1 MHPTIQTSTQII
13 AGSVFGAAF
22 IQEHHSE
29 QSHYCGAAEKTSSV
43 ISFAEIL
50 KALRAALSLRS

>member
-22 IQEHHSE
+22 IQERHNE
-29 QSHYCGAAEKTSSV
+29 QSHYCGAPEKTSSV
-43 ISFAEIL
+43 INFAEIL
-50 KALRAALSLRS
+50 QALRAALSLRP